1 MSDLEELYYF
11 FGIEFVKKY
20 INYNIIMSQ
29 NKCIEVVLKQ
39 FNIRHCK
46 SIAILLEANLKL
58 L

>member
-1 MSDLEELYYF
+1 MIDLEELYYF

-20 INYNIIMSQ
+20 INYNFIMSQ

-39 FNIRHCK
+39 FNIRDCK